1 MRERLGAGIFEGGR
15 DGIGLLRQKGFHP
28 FLCMS
33 GGRRQKAEEN
43 KGIVHNLYINRLTYS
58 EKTAIMEKKNKKG
71 AGRYGK

>member
-33 GGRRQKAEEN
+33 GGRRQKKIRELC
-43 KGIVHNLYINRLTYS
+43 ITYIS
-58 EKTAIMEKKNKKG
+58 ID
-71 AGRYGK
+71 